1 MIHPAAGCGVKSKGI
16 NMARFDVLSLDSA
29 AIDGVVAGSDMYVRL
44 GLMYSTGRSVA
55 MDRVAAHMWFNIA
68 ALKGEPDAAR
78 MRRELSD
85 EMTSDE
91 IASAQRAAREWLT
104 THH

>member
-1 MIHPAAGCGVKSKGI
+1 
-16 NMARFDVLSLDSA
+16 MARFDVLSADTAALDG
-29 AIDGVVAGSDMYVRL
+29 IVAGSDMYVRL

-55 MDRVAAHMWFNIA
+55 MDRVTAHMWFNIA
-68 ALKGEPDAAR
+68 AMKGEPEAAR

-91 IASAQRAAREWLT
+91 IAAAQRAAREWLT